1 MPGLT
6 EDQLRRA
13 GQDVL
18 AGFLELLE
26 LELPVGFRAQLVEG
40 QILLAPVPDGNHE
53 HCLSEIG
60 RQIYL
65 RSRTDM
71 QLSGHKGLK
80 LPSRSA
86 HPDDHVIPDS
96 TVAPDEPRLFRGAPP
111 WMPCAGVAMV
121 VEVTYLYPWIDRET
135 KPRCY
140 ARAQIPLC
148 LLVDR
153 DATSVTLFS
162 DPGKDDYRH
171 SRTVPFGKPLALPE
185 PFAFELDTSEFL

>member
-18 AGFLELLE
+18 AGFLEL
-26 LELPVGFRAQLVEG
+26 ELPVGFRAQLVEG
-40 QILLAPVPDGNHE
+40 QIVLAPVPDGCHE

-60 RQIYL
+60 RQVYL
-65 RSRTDM
+65 RSRTGM

-80 LPSRSA
+80 VPSRSP

-140 ARAQIPLC
+140 ARAQIPLY

-153 DATSVTLFS
+153 DTTSVTLFS
-162 DPGKDDYRH
+162 DPGKDDYSQ
-171 SRTVPFGKPLALPE
+171 SRTVPFGKPLALPD
-185 PFAFELDTSEFL
+185 PFAFDLDTTEFL